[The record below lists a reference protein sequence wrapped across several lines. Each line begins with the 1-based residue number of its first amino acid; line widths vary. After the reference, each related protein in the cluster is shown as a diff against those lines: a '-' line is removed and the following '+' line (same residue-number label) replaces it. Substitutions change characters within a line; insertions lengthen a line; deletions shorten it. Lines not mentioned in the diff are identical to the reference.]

1 MLKAICGKPAVVA
14 FATLTIA
21 LAGLSAAGATL
32 NDGLAVYLPFNGDM
46 ANKSTSGVAVQAAPE
61 PSATCATLVN
71 NGFVGQC
78 LDITT
83 SGSDYGY
90 LKLPGTDA
98 GSLAYPNNKTFSAIL
113 WLRRSVNW
121 TSDPIVFGN
130 NSWAGKEKGF
140 IFAAAQG
147 GKSHVNMHAADG
159 SNRFDLYFDW
169 EATGIWTFYAVV
181 GDNGTFRVYQGK
193 SAADSAL
200 GKQTTTLANFTLATG
215 YPFCIGQ
222 RPTDFAYPNK
232 FTGAIDD
239 FALWNRALTEEE
251 IQRIYECGRA
261 GMELGDVLKIDAH
274 DEPTMTVDASDNDS
288 VTLSFGGRRTQPL
301 ALCLAY
307 GAADGGADKYAW
319 TSFSNLTEVAV
330 GDASYTFTVPAWMKT
345 NLRYRFFLMQ
355 TNSLPY
361 AKEVKYVKSAGTS
374 YIDTGVAPRRWM
386 TAEFDVMPES
396 QNGKWDWMFGAMA
409 SDKASNFGL
418 AHCPQDLWHLEV
430 SGVNQKPSGATLGE
444 LHHLKFNAVLSSFD
458 GVLYTPMVDMAHFV
472 ESGWTVNLFRNVK
485 NGSQYDQTLKGW
497 FESFAIY
504 MPERKVRD
512 FKPVVDGNGTAG
524 MFDAVTCRFYPS
536 ASAAALTAGED
547 LDPLRYGWVRAV
559 TGGDAFVAIADATP
573 VAAAYTG
580 GGADPLDLSDS
591 GNWTCYNLNG
601 QEIRDGVPTSETAV
615 TVSGA
620 TRFAV
625 PEPTVWRSIKFEGA
639 ALQADADMRG
649 MDLSKVVAGS
659 SIDLQGHA
667 LQIAGFDGEMTASV
681 AVTDSSANAS
691 SPGVLTIDVPANKI
705 FAGGSLALSGNLRL
719 AKTGAGMYAAS
730 AANTY
735 TGGTYVPAGTL
746 RLGAELAACLG
757 SGLVTVGDGTE
768 TGATIDAYA
777 FDMNG
782 AGSAGLVLAGGTITS
797 SRATGNA
804 IMLPLRL
811 TVADA
816 DSYITYGA
824 FSAGHDMNVPVGATW
839 NLGGRTLLLTLN
851 GQDPDMGACELLTSG
866 EGAWTM
872 SNGTFRVAVKLE
884 NTTTKTGWLHIRGLN
899 GKDGLSLDIGNSD
912 PRLNYIRNNVSQTS
926 SVWNFTS
933 STPLNKS
940 VVSDGTSVLEI
951 YGTYTPNSAYAFRMM
966 MMDGSAIDLTSKTG
980 AWSTAVA
987 KGVPLAFSEN
997 ARITVN
1003 LAGRTDLK
1011 TIAKSG
1017 SPYVVTWSTRPAA
1030 TTTFALD
1037 AATAAAGYKCEVT
1050 DAGLKLFR
1058 PMGIVIIVK

>member
-1 MLKAICGKPAVVA
+1 MSP
-14 FATLTIA
+14 
-21 LAGLSAAGATL
+21 
-32 NDGLAVYLPFNGDM
+32 LP
-46 ANKSTSGVAVQAAPE
+46 TPR
-61 PSATCATLVN
+61 PSRQHT
-71 NGFVGQC
+71 
-78 LDITT
+78 
-83 SGSDYGY
+83 
-90 LKLPGTDA
+90 
-98 GSLAYPNNKTFSAIL
+98 
-113 WLRRSVNW
+113 R
-121 TSDPIVFGN
+121 
-130 NSWAGKEKGF
+130 
-140 IFAAAQG
+140 
-147 GKSHVNMHAADG
+147 
-159 SNRFDLYFDW
+159 
-169 EATGIWTFYAVV
+169 
-181 GDNGTFRVYQGK
+181 
-193 SAADSAL
+193 
-200 GKQTTTLANFTLATG
+200 
-215 YPFCIGQ
+215 
-222 RPTDFAYPNK
+222 
-232 FTGAIDD
+232 
-239 FALWNRALTEEE
+239 
-251 IQRIYECGRA
+251 
-261 GMELGDVLKIDAH
+261 
-274 DEPTMTVDASDNDS
+274 
-288 VTLSFGGRRTQPL
+288 
-301 ALCLAY
+301 
-307 GAADGGADKYAW
+307 
-319 TSFSNLTEVAV
+319 
-330 GDASYTFTVPAWMKT
+330 
-345 NLRYRFFLMQ
+345 
-355 TNSLPY
+355 
-361 AKEVKYVKSAGTS
+361 
-374 YIDTGVAPRRWM
+374 
-386 TAEFDVMPES
+386 
-396 QNGKWDWMFGAMA
+396 
-409 SDKASNFGL
+409 
-418 AHCPQDLWHLEV
+418 
-430 SGVNQKPSGATLGE
+430 
-444 LHHLKFNAVLSSFD
+444 
-458 GVLYTPMVDMAHFV
+458 
-472 ESGWTVNLFRNVK
+472 
-485 NGSQYDQTLKGW
+485 
-497 FESFAIY
+497 
-504 MPERKVRD
+504 
-512 FKPVVDGNGTAG
+512 
-524 MFDAVTCRFYPS
+524 
-536 ASAAALTAGED
+536 
-547 LDPLRYGWVRAV
+547 
-559 TGGDAFVAIADATP
+559 
-573 VAAAYTG
+573 G

-601 QEIRDGVPTSETAV
+601 QEILDGVPTSETAV

-730 AANTY
+730 AANTS

-933 STPLNKS
+933 STPLYKS